1 MYDAKLSCGKDSVQK
16 VDANYLPLVCPA
28 AAIGRLKVIG

>member
-1 MYDAKLSCGKDSVQK
+1 MDDAKLSCGKDSVQK

-28 AAIGRLKVIG
+28 AGRLKAIG